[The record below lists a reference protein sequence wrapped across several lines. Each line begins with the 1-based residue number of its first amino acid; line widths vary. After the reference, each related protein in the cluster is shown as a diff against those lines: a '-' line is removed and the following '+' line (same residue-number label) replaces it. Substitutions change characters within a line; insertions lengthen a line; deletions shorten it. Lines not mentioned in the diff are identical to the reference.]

1 MNSKKTVK
9 TKNSPSL
16 LQSNDSK
23 TLIEIG
29 KLAAKKA
36 IQESKALGL
45 AITFLEDGIIYKEL
59 PDGKRIKI
67 GEVPSL

>member
-1 MNSKKTVK
+1 MNSKKTAK
-9 TKNSPSL
+9 TKNKPSL
-16 LQSNDSK
+16 LQSSDSK